1 MKTFSCLAQKLMES
15 GLLLKACGEGGLNNL
30 GQQRITAVHDPEGNV
45 DAVWYSISYL
55 SSHSSLGDWVVAAG
69 PMAML
74 VASVPALLLR
84 YLVTGLMDSDLH
96 DILKYQTLN
105 DDQIQFLLYQ
115 ILRGL
120 KVSPWSLEST
130 RFFVCSD
137 S

>member
-1 MKTFSCLAQKLMES
+1 
-15 GLLLKACGEGGLNNL
+15 
-30 GQQRITAVHDPEGNV
+30 
-45 DAVWYSISYL
+45 
-55 SSHSSLGDWVVAAG
+55 
-69 PMAML
+69 
-74 VASVPALLLR
+74 
-84 YLVTGLMDSDLH
+84 MDSDLH

-130 RFFVCSD
+130 SFFVCSD

>member
-1 MKTFSCLAQKLMES
+1 
-15 GLLLKACGEGGLNNL
+15 
-30 GQQRITAVHDPEGNV
+30 
-45 DAVWYSISYL
+45 
-55 SSHSSLGDWVVAAG
+55 
-69 PMAML
+69 MAML
-74 VASVPALLLR
+74 VTSVFALLLR

-130 RFFVCSD
+130 SFFVCID